1 MSDSLLSKLGKN
13 GDVFLAVGVIAII
26 AVMIIPIPTFLLD
39 VLLSANITIAIVL
52 LMVSMYLAKPLD
64 LSVFP
69 SLLLILTL
77 FRLALNVAT
86 TRLILGEGYAGDVV
100 SAFGAFVVGG
110 NYVVGFIIFIIL
122 VIIQFVVIVKGS
134 GRISEVSARFTLD
147 AMPGKQMAI
156 DADLNAGMITED
168 VARHRRENI
177 AREAEFFGAMDGASK
192 FVKGDAVAGLIINA
206 VNILGGFIIG
216 VAQRDM
222 SFTDALSNYTLLTI
236 GDGLVSQIPA
246 LIISV
251 ASGMVVTRS
260 GAGHA
265 LDVELRQ
272 QLFGKPKVL
281 LITAGALFAFAIVPG
296 MPTIPFLMLSGIV
309 GGIGYMTNRQQKEE
323 AAIASRP
330 APSKPAEV
338 TEEKVE
344 KYLQVDPLELEIG
357 YGLIPLV
364 DESQGGDLFR
374 RITNIRKQLALELGV
389 LVPPIR
395 VRDNLQLAPNQY
407 IIKIRGNVLATD
419 ELFPDLYLA
428 MNSGM
433 ASGELDGIQTKDP
446 AFGQPAVWVT
456 SMERERAEIQ
466 GYTVVESAAVL
477 ATHLQEELKK
487 NADKI
492 LGRQDVKALL
502 ENMKKEYPAV
512 VEELTNDLLPI
523 GSVQKVLQNLLR
535 EGIPIRDLVSIVES
549 LVDYARVTKN
559 VDVLTEYVRHSLSD
573 TIARMYQDQNGVIHA
588 ISIDPDFEEIVTDS
602 LKKNRDVGSTLG
614 LPPAVVQTIHQ
625 NLASSIDQALGYG
638 YQPLLVVAATVRPYL
653 YRLLHT
659 AFPALVVLSF
669 TELPPETEIEFIGQ
683 VELIA
688 AQ

>member
-1 MSDSLLSKLGKN
+1 MNDSLLAKLGKN
-13 GDVFLAVGVIAII
+13 GDVFLAVGIIAII

-39 VLLSANITIAIVL
+39 ILLSANITVAIVL
-52 LMVSMYLAKPLD
+52 LMVSMYLSKPLD

-86 TRLILGEGYAGDVV
+86 TRLILGEGFAGDVV

-122 VIIQFVVIVKGS
+122 VIIQFVVIVKGA

-156 DADLNAGMITED
+156 DADLNAGMITEE
-168 VARHRRENI
+168 VARHRRDAI

-246 LIISV
+246 LIIAI

-260 GAGHA
+260 GSGNA
-265 LDVELRQ
+265 LDVELRT

-281 LITAGALFAFAIVPG
+281 MITSGALFAFAIVPG
-296 MPTIPFLMLSGIV
+296 MPTIPFLILSALIGGV
-309 GGIGYMTNRQQKEE
+309 GFTTNKKQKEE
-323 AAIASRP
+323 AVIASRP
-330 APSKPAEV
+330 APAKPAEV
-338 TEEKVE
+338 QEEKVE

-407 IIKIRGNVLATD
+407 VIKVRGNVLATD

-433 ASGELDGIQTKDP
+433 ASGELDGIQTRDP

-456 SMERERAEIQ
+456 ASERERAEIQ
-466 GYTVVESAAVL
+466 GFTVVESAAVL

-492 LGRQDVKALL
+492 LGRQDVKVLL
-502 ENMKKEYPAV
+502 ENLKKEYPAV
-512 VEELTNDLLPI
+512 IEELSNDLLPI

-535 EGIPIRDLVSIVES
+535 EGIPIRDLASIVES

-559 VDVLTEYVRHSLSD
+559 VDVLTEYVRHSLSS
-573 TIARMYQDQNGVIHA
+573 TIARMYADHNGVIHA
-588 ISIDPDFEEIVTDS
+588 ISIDPDFEELVTDS

-614 LPPAVVQTIHQ
+614 LPPAVIQTIHH
-625 NLASSIDQALGYG
+625 NLAASIEQSLGYG

-659 AFPALVVLSF
+659 AFPSLVILSF

-683 VELIA
+683 VELLE

>member
-1 MSDSLLSKLGKN
+1 MNDSLLQKLGKN

-39 VLLSANITIAIVL
+39 ILLSTNITVAIIL
-52 LMVSMYLAKPLD
+52 LMVSMYLSKPLD

-86 TRLILGEGYAGDVV
+86 TRLILGEGFAGDVV
-100 SAFGAFVVGG
+100 SSFGAFVVGG

-134 GRISEVSARFTLD
+134 GRISEVAARFTLD

-168 VARHRRENI
+168 VARSRRDAI

-260 GAGHA
+260 GSGNA
-265 LDVELRQ
+265 LNIELGT

-281 LITAGALFAFAIVPG
+281 FITAGALFLFAIVPG
-296 MPTIPFLMLSGIV
+296 MPTIPFLVLSTVV
-309 GGIGYMTNRQQKEE
+309 GGIGFMTTKQQTEE
-323 AAIASRP
+323 NDLRTLPSPAKAAEP
-330 APSKPAEV
+330 V
-338 TEEKVE
+338 EEKVE

-364 DESQGGDLFR
+364 DEAQGGDLFR
-374 RITNIRKQLALELGV
+374 RITNIRKQLALELGI

-407 IIKIRGNVLATD
+407 VIKIRGNVLATD
-419 ELFPDLYLA
+419 ELYPDLFLA

-433 ASGELDGIQTKDP
+433 ASGDLDGIQTKDP
-446 AFGQPAVWVT
+446 AFHQHAVWVT
-456 SMERERAEIQ
+456 HIERERAEIQ

-492 LGRQDVKALL
+492 LGRQDVKVLL
-502 ENMKKEYPAV
+502 ENLKKEYPAV
-512 VEELTNDLLPI
+512 VDELTADLLPI

-573 TIARMYQDQNGVIHA
+573 TIARLYQDANGVIHA
-588 ISIDPDFEEIVTDS
+588 ISIDPDFEELVTDS
-602 LKKNRDVGSTLG
+602 LKKNRDVGATLG
-614 LPPAVVQTIHQ
+614 LPPAVIQTIQH
-625 NLASSIDQALGYG
+625 NLAGAIEQSLNYG

-659 AFPALVVLSF
+659 AFPTLTILSF
-669 TELPPETEIEFIGQ
+669 TELPPETEIEFISQ
-683 VELIA
+683 VELLE